1 MQDQPS
7 LAQKSRQN
15 YLEALDDRASD
26 LEIAARQLAID
37 ARFYPAAA
45 GSLERSEIEA
55 HLQAV
60 RQATDAFERLLR
72 QEL

>member
-26 LEIAARQLAID
+26 LRIAASQLAID
-37 ARFYPAAA
+37 ARFYTVT
-45 GSLERSEIEA
+45 ERSEIEA

-60 RQATDAFERLLR
+60 RESTDVFERLLR